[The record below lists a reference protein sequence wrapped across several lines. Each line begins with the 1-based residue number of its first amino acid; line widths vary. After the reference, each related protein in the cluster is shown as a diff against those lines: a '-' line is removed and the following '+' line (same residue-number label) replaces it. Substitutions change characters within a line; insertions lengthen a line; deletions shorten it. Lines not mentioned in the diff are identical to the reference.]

1 MLFTAWIFHGS
12 ATIAPHKRLQSQFA
26 THCIVCEYIDT
37 HTRDRDCIMNTAV
50 YRSGGKKEQLKCVG
64 DNDGS
69 EWRYTTS
76 IHRCHRFMRWVFFLL
91 AVTSCVEL
99 LLSIC
104 QPSNVTGSQTEAR
117 TINKRIHDGAESQCH
132 AFAYGIRLYIFHS
145 TILIPNSLHTADTL
159 RDIHTESQRY
169 TQ

>member
-1 MLFTAWIFHGS
+1 MRRGQRRLRM
-12 ATIAPHKRLQSQFA
+12 TIYQF
-26 THCIVCEYIDT
+26 DSSLSS
-37 HTRDRDCIMNTAV
+37 V
-50 YRSGGKKEQLKCVG
+50 YAMG
-64 DNDGS
+64 
-69 EWRYTTS
+69 
-76 IHRCHRFMRWVFFLL
+76 VFFLL
-91 AVTSCVEL
+91 AITSCVEL